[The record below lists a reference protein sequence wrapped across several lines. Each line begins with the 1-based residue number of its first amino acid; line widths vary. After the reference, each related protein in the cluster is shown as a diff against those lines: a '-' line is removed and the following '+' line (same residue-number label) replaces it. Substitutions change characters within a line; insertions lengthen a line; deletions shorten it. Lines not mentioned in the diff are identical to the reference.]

1 MLTRRTAIAAISGAA
16 GASCLAEGN
25 SGTIEIPARL
35 GRNRQ
40 ILIPAKINGS
50 AEIWCLLDTGGANLL
65 YLRAAKAAE
74 LGIAPS
80 STAHSSGP
88 LDTSFRAGGRA
99 KVTLDAGAIHRSNQE
114 LYIKEFNSSDEGIV
128 GAAVFADFIVELD
141 FLRPAVRLHPPA
153 SFRYEEHG
161 AVFAIDLW
169 SYSPH
174 VQVLLTIDDHDPV
187 KARMTVDSG
196 AGGIADAFLT
206 PRFNDELR
214 RLGGSIPWVP
224 DKQGFSTCRIRRIAV
239 GPFAMENPLIV
250 LPPVQGFGGDANAP
264 DGMLAI
270 NFLRRYRIYIDYAKK
285 EMILEPNS
293 PDARKVEKC

>member
-1 MLTRRTAIAAISGAA
+1 MLTRRTAIAAIYGAA
-16 GASCLAEGN
+16 GVSCLAEGN
-25 SGTIEIPARL
+25 VGTIALPARI

-40 ILIPAKINGS
+40 ILIPVKINGS
-50 AEIWCLLDTGGANLL
+50 AEIWCLLDTGGANLV
-65 YLRAAKAAE
+65 YLRAAKAAA
-74 LGIAPS
+74 LGIEPT
-80 STAHSSGP
+80 STAHSSGA
-88 LDTSFRAGGRA
+88 LDTEFRAGGRA
-99 KVTLDAGAIHRSNQE
+99 KVTLDAGAIHRTNQE
-114 LYIKEFNSSDEGIV
+114 LYLKEFNTSDEGVV

-169 SYSPH
+169 SHNPH
-174 VQVLLTIDDHDPV
+174 VQVLLSIDDHDPV

-206 PRFNDELR
+206 PRFSDDLR
-214 RLGGSIPWVP
+214 RVGRSISWAP
-224 DKQGFSTCRIRRIAV
+224 DKQGFSTCRIRRVAV
-239 GPFAMENPLIV
+239 GPFGMENPLLV

-270 NFLRRYRIYIDYAKK
+270 NFLRRYRIYIDYATKQ
-285 EMILEPNS
+285 MILEPNS
-293 PDARKVEKC
+293 PGAQGGAA